1 MAISQKIKASNNKM
15 EQKSSY
21 DLDRQT
27 AMISDLLSGNVNKYK
42 FLTGKDI
49 LPEKDLLEKAVTMT
63 GFEFSLLKSQTD
75 IANKQ
80 CQKIVDNFKF
90 DKLI

>member
-15 EQKSSY
+15 EQKSTY

-80 CQKIVDNFKF
+80 CQKIVENFKF

>member
-15 EQKSSY
+15 EQKCSY